1 MNQHLKPLVS
11 TWEING
17 YELLYRESD
26 DTIDVEDF
34 LLKWNKNHQ
43 QHKTLSDFFSGAKS
57 HELLSNS
64 KAKGYLTEETMKFDD
79 SREGSGKMWI
89 SLFLF
94 MGLAAQFDLSFKLFL
109 MKLYVNSKLEA
120 AS

>member
-1 MNQHLKPLVS
+1 MVQQSKSLVS

-34 LLKWNKNHQ
+34 LSKWNKNHQ
-43 QHKTLSDFFSGAKS
+43 QHKTLSDFFSGARS
-57 HELLSNS
+57 QVFLSNL
-64 KAKGYLTEETMKFDD
+64 KAKGYLNEETMKFDD
-79 SREGSGKMWI
+79 SKEGTGKMWI

-94 MGLAAQFDLSFKLFL
+94 MKLVAEFDLSFKLFL